1 VNKLLSIILVSALA
15 VYGGFAA
22 PAWAGGLDFLD
33 QSHTWEN
40 LSGLKVITTCYL
52 DIDDPDSTF
61 GQGTSDYFVWPEDN
75 AGAVAQVAL
84 VDFVWDSIFG
94 YGPAKIP
101 NPGQV
106 DSTVITGA
114 WIYLKLE
121 TGGDSDSITLA
132 RSVIDIE
139 LDGSYPRWN
148 NPQPG
153 ENWAGGGAF
162 GWDTDA
168 VSAGQVTTDTLS
180 IGVRYAI
187 DITEIWSDYADN
199 PGARTGLL
207 IKVAGDDSQTLRMYN
222 AYADLGNSKM
232 YVVVEWDEYGV
243 KSTVIDS
250 QQVAVRDS
258 HINGR
263 PGCEHYNYGAYAFGL
278 LVGKSGYDSARA
290 VIDSEF
296 MADSLEDGLNIDSAR
311 CYFTVQSQAGSPIID
326 AFKVIR
332 PWVEGGGNGFGSACG
347 VDWIHRQHATG
358 TEGCA
363 TNHVWGKSG
372 CDSVGTVSAGAD
384 REETPIAS
392 VSATAAETYFFS
404 IPDSVAGGM
413 YQNRDVNN
421 FDRVNYNGFLLLA
434 QDEANDYAK
443 IRHAEGS
450 TNPPRF
456 VFYYTVEAEPD
467 YSRTW
472 PAFLDEPV
480 EQGAYLR

>member
-1 VNKLLSIILVSALA
+1 VLLIYVGI
-15 VYGGFAA
+15 AA
-22 PAWAGGLDFLD
+22 PVHAGVDFLG
-33 QSHTWEN
+33 QSHIWEN
-40 LSGLKVITTCYL
+40 LSGLTVITTCYL

-61 GQGTSDYFVWPEDN
+61 GQGVSDYFVWPEDD

-114 WIYLKLE
+114 WLYLKLE

-132 RSVIDIE
+132 RSAVDLE
-139 LDGSYPRWN
+139 FDGSYPQWDH
-148 NPQPG
+148 PQPG
-153 ENWAGGGAF
+153 ENWTGGGAF
-162 GWDTDA
+162 DWGNDA
-168 VSAGQVTTDTLS
+168 VSGSQVTTDTLS
-180 IGVRYAI
+180 IGIRYAI
-187 DITEIWSDYADN
+187 DITGIWRDFTDN
-199 PGARTGLL
+199 PESRTGLL
-207 IKVAGDDSQTLRMYN
+207 IKVAGDDSHTLRMYN
-222 AYADLGNSKM
+222 AHAELGNSKM
-232 YVVVEWDEYGV
+232 YVVVEWDEFGV
-243 KSTVIDS
+243 TSTAIDS

-263 PGCEHYNYGAYAFGL
+263 TGYEHYNYGAYAFGL
-278 LVGKSGYDSARA
+278 LAGKSGYDSARA
-290 VIDSEF
+290 VIDAEC
-296 MADSLEDGLNIDSAR
+296 MTDSLGDGLNIDSAR
-311 CYFTVQSQAGSPIID
+311 CYFTVQAQAGSPIIEV
-326 AFKVIR
+326 FKIIR
-332 PWVEGGGNGFGSACG
+332 PWVEGSGTGFGSACG

-363 TNHVWGKSG
+363 TNHSWVKSG
-372 CDSVGTVSAGAD
+372 CDSVGTVSDGAD
-384 REETPIAS
+384 REAAPVAS
-392 VSATAAETYFFS
+392 VNVTAAETYFFS
-404 IPDSVAGGM
+404 IPDSIADGM

-421 FDRVNYNGFLLLA
+421 FDRINYNGFLLLA

-443 IRHAEGS
+443 IRHAEGA

-456 VFYYTVEAEPD
+456 VFYHTLEVEPD
-467 YSRTW
+467 YTRRW